1 MTSAP
6 PMQYRRLGRTGLQVS
21 RIGLGTGGPSMLGQR
36 SGVEQSE
43 AERTVRHALELGI
56 NLIDTAADY
65 QGSEAILGQA
75 LADVPRDSYVLCT
88 KFKAERRDRDA
99 GNGSAQLV
107 LKAADE
113 MVTSLERSLTLLGT
127 DHVDVFQIHGVPV
140 DLYEPIRDQFVPVA
154 RRLQEQGK
162 CRFIGITDA
171 FSDDDGRAQLVRAV
185 ADDDFDTVMVG
196 YNLLTP
202 GPEQDVLPAAL
213 ERDRGIIV
221 MCAVR
226 RAIARPDQLQALLQK
241 LVDAGEIPASAVQAQ
256 APLDWLI
263 QGDVESVV
271 AAAYKFAAGNPAV
284 ACVLTGT
291 ASAEHLEQNVRAI
304 LGPPIPAADRRRL
317 HELFGPIG
325 RKLGN

>member
-1 MTSAP
+1 
-6 PMQYRRLGRTGLQVS
+6 
-21 RIGLGTGGPSMLGQR
+21 MLGQR
-36 SGVEQSE
+36 SGVEQAE

-65 QGSEAILGQA
+65 QGSEGILGQA
-75 LADVPRDSYVLCT
+75 LAGVPRDAYVLCT
-88 KFKAERRDRDA
+88 KFKAEQRDRNA
-99 GNGSAQLV
+99 ATVS
-107 LKAADE
+107 LKDADE
-113 MVTSLERSLTLLGT
+113 MVASLERSLSLLGT
-127 DHVDVFQIHGVPV
+127 DHVDVFQIHGVPA

-171 FSDDDGRAQLVRAV
+171 FSDDDGRTQLVKAI
-185 ADDDFDTVMVG
+185 AKDDDFDTVMVG

-226 RAIARPDQLQALLQK
+226 RAIARPATLAALVQK
-241 LVDAGEIPASAVQAQ
+241 LVDAGEIPPGAVPED
-256 APLDWLI
+256 APLDWLVHD
-263 QGDVESVV
+263 DVDSVV
-271 AAAYKFAAGNPAV
+271 SAAYKYVAAQPAV
-284 ACVLTGT
+284 SCVLTGT
-291 ASAEHLEQNVRAI
+291 ANAHHLEQNVRAI
-304 LGPPIPAADRRRL
+304 LGPPVPDADRRRL
-317 HELFGPIG
+317 VELFGPIG